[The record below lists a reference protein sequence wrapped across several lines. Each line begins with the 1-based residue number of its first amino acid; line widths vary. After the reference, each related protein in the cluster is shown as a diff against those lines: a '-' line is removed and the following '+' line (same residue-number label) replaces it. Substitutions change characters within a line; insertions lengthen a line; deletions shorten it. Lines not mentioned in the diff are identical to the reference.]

1 MKPQRIVIIGT
12 GQGAFQ
18 LAASLRQENFEGSI
32 LLIGDEPGLPY
43 QRPPLSKTYL
53 EDGNITS
60 LQLRPAAFYQRNNID
75 IMTETR
81 VLKIDRQRQQVFTDN
96 TKYSEYIEYEHLII
110 ATGTR
115 NVIPRINKLHLKGI
129 FALRTQQDAEN
140 IRQFIQSPREIIIIG
155 GGFIGLEFAAVARL
169 NGHNVT
175 VIEAGKRLMSRA
187 VSKEISAQFLAY
199 HQAMAVK
206 FVFNEC
212 ASEIIDDG
220 YGVAHGVKLQS
231 GTILNANMVIIAAGV
246 VPNSELAKAAGLTVD
261 NGVVVD
267 EFLQSSDPFISS
279 LGDCASFP
287 EPQTGR
293 QIRLES
299 VQAATDHAKAI
310 AKKLVGKPI
319 AYQAVPWF
327 WSNQGQLKLQIVGL
341 TSDADDYH
349 VIFDQD
355 KNQNRVICFKE
366 QQFLGIETVNAT
378 KEHMQGRKLLAM
390 SRTLNKPDFENARY
404 DLQSLLDKPV

>member
-1 MKPQRIVIIGT
+1 MKPHRIVIIGT

-18 LAASLRQENFEGSI
+18 LAASLRQEKFEGSI

-60 LQLRPAAFYQRNNID
+60 LQLRPAAFYERNNID

-96 TKYSEYIEYEHLII
+96 TKYSEYVEYDHLII
-110 ATGTR
+110 ATGTC
-115 NVIPRINKLHLKGI
+115 NVIPRINKLHLEGI
-129 FALRTQQDAEN
+129 FALRTLVHAEN
-140 IRQFIQSPREIIIIG
+140 IRQFIQTPREIITIG

-175 VIEAGKRLMSRA
+175 VIEAGNRLMSRS
-187 VSKEISAQFLAY
+187 VSEEISAQFLAY
-199 HQAMAVK
+199 HQAMGVN
-206 FVFNEC
+206 FVFREF

-231 GTILNANMVIIAAGV
+231 GTILDASMVIIAAGV
-246 VPNSELAKAAGLTVD
+246 VPNSELAEAAGLTVD

-267 EFLQSSDPFISS
+267 EFLQTSDPLISS

-287 EPQTGR
+287 EPLTGR
-293 QIRLES
+293 QIRIES

-310 AKKLVGKPI
+310 AKKLVGKPS

-341 TSDADDYH
+341 TSEADDYH

-355 KNQNRVICFKE
+355 KNKKSVVCFKE
-366 QQFLGIETVNAT
+366 QRFIGIETVNAP

-390 SRTLNKPDFENARY
+390 SRTLSKSNFENAHY
-404 DLQSLLDKPV
+404 DLKLLLDQPA